1 MKVYPTSTFLN
12 SLWFKFNTVKLFTPV
27 KSAVYLLPFLLYSC
41 SSGNSQTPAAAVA
54 VAVPVITIADRGQM
68 LETEYPAAI
77 EGTANIEIRP
87 QVNGILE
94 QIFVD
99 EGAKVQKGQLLF
111 KIDSRPYREQLN
123 QAKSNLLAA
132 EASLENAELEVEK
145 KTRLVNNKVLTDFQL
160 KSALSARNI
169 AKSNVEIAKS
179 AVETAKINL
188 DYTQVRAASQGYIG
202 RLQRKQGSLV
212 SPADQ
217 LPLTT
222 LSDVHDLHVY
232 FSLSEKDFVKFTNES
247 KGENIEQKIAQLAPI
262 SLILADERIY
272 EHQGKIDM
280 VDGQFDK
287 NTGAISIRA
296 TFPNPQGILRN
307 GNTGRIRL
315 AKSYQE
321 AILVPQAATVE
332 IQDKVFVF
340 AVDKNNKVSQQP
352 LDIVGKNGEN
362 YLVMGSLAPGAKI
375 VSKGMDLLKD
385 GQLISPQDSQSKNTK

>member
-1 MKVYPTSTFLN
+1 MHPTSKFVN
-12 SLWFKFNTVKLFTPV
+12 GLWLKFNTVKLFTPV
-27 KSAVYLLPFLLYSC
+27 KSIVYLLPFLLYSC

-87 QVNGILE
+87 QVDGILE

-99 EGAKVQKGQLLF
+99 EGAKVAKGQLLF
-111 KIDSRPYREQLN
+111 KIDGRPYREQLN

-132 EASLENAELEVEK
+132 EAALENAELEVEK

-212 SPADQ
+212 GPADQ

-247 KGENIEQKIAQLAPI
+247 KGDNIEQKIAQLPPI
-262 SLILADERIY
+262 SLILADERLY
-272 EHQGKIDM
+272 EHEGKIDM

-315 AKSYQE
+315 AKTYQE

-340 AVDKNNKVSQQP
+340 AVDKDNTVSQQS

-362 YLVMGSLAPGAKI
+362 YLVTGSLAPGSRI
-375 VSKGMDLLKD
+375 VSRGMELLKD
-385 GQLISPQDSQSKNTK
+385 GQQISPQDSKSKNTK